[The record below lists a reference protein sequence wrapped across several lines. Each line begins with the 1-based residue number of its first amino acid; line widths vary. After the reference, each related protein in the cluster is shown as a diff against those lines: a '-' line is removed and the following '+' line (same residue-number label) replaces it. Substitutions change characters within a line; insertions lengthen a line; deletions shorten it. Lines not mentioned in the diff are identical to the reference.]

1 MSGSSIHGIFQARI
15 LSGLPFPSPGDLS
28 DPGMDL
34 GSPTLQ
40 ADSLPS
46 EPPRNH
52 RRTLQCHSLG
62 SRQGEWRAGSA
73 QLTAGSWVP
82 IWVVRR
88 VGAQGLGSAGSGNW
102 EPCLVLNEP
111 PVLVSMPALS
121 IGVGPEEEATQTDGQ
136 GQDGYYQ
143 RVVPLSPTFQG
154 LESAGLGSSITLFA
168 REDTHLGT
176 SMPGRAGAGKVP
188 VPQTL
193 VHLCEG
199 PTTQRLQRAGLPSV
213 WGRQLAGPGPGQE
226 PLPASLEQ
234 GSLCLGTRI
243 DVGVGGR

>member
-1 MSGSSIHGIFQARI
+1 MSE
-15 LSGLPFPSPGDLS
+15 
-28 DPGMDL
+28 
-34 GSPTLQ
+34 T
-40 ADSLPS
+40 
-46 EPPRNH
+46 
-52 RRTLQCHSLG
+52 
-62 SRQGEWRAGSA
+62 GSA
-73 QLTAGSWVP
+73 QKGGLSWESLVP
-82 IWVVRR
+82 WLWV
-88 VGAQGLGSAGSGNW
+88 LY
-102 EPCLVLNEP
+102 
-111 PVLVSMPALS
+111 LS

-243 DVGVGGR
+243 DVGAFHFSPSPHLSVQFSSVQLL